1 MSDFG
6 GLGIFFVIA
15 LVFPVMALIPAF
27 ILQPRQPTREKGIP
41 YECGVDTEGK
51 TYVQFRAGYFMYAL
65 VFLVCDIETVFLLTN
80 PSYSFVSSSGVRELA
95 MFRGDVH
102 GLVPSCVEHAVNE
115 RIAAENDKK
124 R

>member
-15 LVFPVMALIPAF
+15 RVCPVMALIPAF

-41 YECGVDTEGK
+41 YACGVDTEGK

-65 VFLVCDIETVFLLTN
+65 VFIVFDIETVFLYPWAVRFGELGLFALIEMFI
-80 PSYSFVSSSGVRELA
+80 FVGILA
-95 MFRGDVH
+95 V
-102 GLVPSCVEHAVNE
+102 GLWYAWQKGALSW
-115 RIAAENDKK
+115 K
-124 R
+124 